1 VKRRFLDAENHVGGL
16 EGRVHLRTRLRD
28 VDVVSNEL
36 RVSNIDTVY
45 STHAD
50 ILLQW
55 KDSALT
61 LLYKHTYIITVH

>member
-1 VKRRFLDAENHVGGL
+1 MKRRFLDAENHVGGL
-16 EGRVHLRTRLRD
+16 ERRVHRCTRLRD

-36 RVSNIDTVY
+36 RVSDIDTIY
-45 STHAD
+45 STHVN

-61 LLYKHTYIITVH
+61 LLYKHAYIITAH